1 MFLLLNGLCDGENF
15 MAFMHIGKDA
25 IDTQDLLVQVA
36 EGL

>member
-1 MFLLLNGLCDGENF
+1 LLDGFGDGENF

-25 IDTQDLLVQVA
+25 VDAQDLLIQVA